1 MSVGVHLGHIEPR
14 HAPGLE
20 PLPLETSTVSRIRTA
35 VGSPGAVAELG
46 RWVLVGLPVFLLCA
60 TGAGSLG
67 SALAPAA
74 LFTVAW
80 LIALRSAYRGIHYVF
95 GSAIRA
101 AVGTAVGLLA
111 VSALDFW
118 LGRPVPASTLIA
130 CAVSIFALAA
140 VWESTCQRVL
150 GGRRRVLI
158 IGTGSS
164 AWEVV
169 DAVRR
174 SEGMRF
180 SVLGAVG
187 QSRPDEPF
195 AGAPT
200 LGTIADLKGIVEIYR
215 PNLVVLADDEAQEA
229 ALNRLL
235 ETRNASF
242 KVATV
247 ASFFEYAFGR
257 VPLRCLPPSWFL
269 SILHLRQR
277 PYSRFAKRAFDV
289 VVASIALV
297 VTAPISAVVA
307 GLVRLSPGP
316 IIYRQTRVGQGGK
329 PFTMYKFRTMR
340 ADAEAGGALFA
351 AERDPRTTRVGRF
364 VRMTHLDELP
374 QLWDVLKGDMSIVG
388 PRPERPEFVPML
400 EGAVPYFTR
409 RLLVKPGI
417 TGWAQLRSDY
427 ACDCDSAADK
437 LSYDLWYLRNRNLL
451 VDLAICA
458 KTFTSIVLRP
468 GR

>member
-1 MSVGVHLGHIEPR
+1 
-14 HAPGLE
+14 
-20 PLPLETSTVSRIRTA
+20 
-35 VGSPGAVAELG
+35 
-46 RWVLVGLPVFLLCA
+46 
-60 TGAGSLG
+60 
-67 SALAPAA
+67 
-74 LFTVAW
+74 
-80 LIALRSAYRGIHYVF
+80 
-95 GSAIRA
+95 
-101 AVGTAVGLLA
+101 
-111 VSALDFW
+111 
-118 LGRPVPASTLIA
+118 
-130 CAVSIFALAA
+130 
-140 VWESTCQRVL
+140 
-150 GGRRRVLI
+150 VLI
-158 IGTGSS
+158 VGTGSS

-180 SVLGAVG
+180 SIVG
-187 QSRPDEPF
+187 TVGNSAPDEPIL
-195 AGAPT
+195 GAPA
-200 LGTIADLKGIVEIYR
+200 LGTIADVKKIVESYR
-215 PNLVVLADDEAQEA
+215 PDLVVLADDEAQEP

-289 VVASIALV
+289 VVASIGLMM
-297 VTAPISAVVA
+297 TAPIAA
-307 GLVRLSPGP
+307 LIAALVRLTPGP
-316 IIYRQTRVGQGGK
+316 IIYRQIRIGHGGK

-351 AERDPRTTRVGRF
+351 AERDPRTTRIGRII
-364 VRMTHLDELP
+364 RMTHLDELP

-400 EGAVPYFTR
+400 EEAVPYFTR

-427 ACDCDSAADK
+427 ACDSDSAADK

-458 KTFTSIVLRP
+458 KTFTSIMLRP